1 MIDKGKV
8 DVSDT
13 LDWTKPLNFQDSY
26 EKISPSKQTAE
37 ATYLAGGTVLEFN
50 VVVPT
55 EQYIRPTDW
64 ELVLSVR
71 SETGTE
77 IKFIW
82 EGGYPTISFFGHY
95 LETITILGKDDLK
108 AISHPRPPGSIA
120 VYLSS
125 VAEGMGADQLAMVER
140 DALFD
145 KAAVAGLG
153 VRHRLGAGGPFTPC
167 RRLVDEAGGGGGGR
181 FSRDVGGGGGM
192 FTRVL
197 DGEGDYALDSVIQR
211 SDFNLFFS
219 INSEIYAYVWFP
231 SCFGAALSL
240 AGGWGAPWVVGGSDC
255 LLAQSPCFP
264 AGTVRRLRFADC
276 GRGNLP

>member
-125 VAEGMGADQLAMVER
+125 IAEGMGADQLAMMER

-167 RRLVDEAGGGGGGR
+167 RRLVNE
-181 FSRDVGGGGGM
+181 GGGM

-197 DGEGDYALDSVIQR
+197 DGEGIMPWTVLYREAILTS
-211 SDFNLFFS
+211 FS
-219 INSEIYAYVWFP
+219 
-231 SCFGAALSL
+231 L
-240 AGGWGAPWVVGGSDC
+240 
-255 LLAQSPCFP
+255 
-264 AGTVRRLRFADC
+264 
-276 GRGNLP
+276 

>member
-125 VAEGMGADQLAMVER
+125 IAEGMGADQLAMVER

-167 RRLVDEAGGGGGGR
+167 RRLVN
-181 FSRDVGGGGGM
+181 GGGGM
-192 FTRVL
+192 FARVL

-255 LLAQSPCFP
+255 LLAQSPSFP
-264 AGTVRRLRFADC
+264 AGAVGGLRFADY